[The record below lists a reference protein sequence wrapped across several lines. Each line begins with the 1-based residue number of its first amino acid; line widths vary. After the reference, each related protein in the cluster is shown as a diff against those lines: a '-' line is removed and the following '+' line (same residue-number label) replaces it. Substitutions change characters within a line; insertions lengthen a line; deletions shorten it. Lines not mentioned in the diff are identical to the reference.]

1 MSKSLSAILLFVF
14 NLLFSHFA
22 ESRRLS
28 GFPRKYLK
36 SLGVPFWPENINTVN
51 SIGYN
56 LSRLQDRQTPRGLC
70 LTIVYANNPFGKGLD
85 PRWGFSCFIEGT
97 EQSILFDVGG
107 ELMDALPTKTMNK
120 N

>member
-14 NLLFSHFA
+14 NLLFPHFA
-22 ESRRLS
+22 E
-28 GFPRKYLK
+28 Y
-36 SLGVPFWPENINTVN
+36 
-51 SIGYN
+51 
-56 LSRLQDRQTPRGLC
+56 RGLC
-70 LTIVYANNPFGKGLD
+70 LAIVYDNNPFGKGLE